1 MGKFFRSLL
10 FFIREILNSLVFWF
24 VIFIG
29 VVTFILVRLYINIEN
44 CTETDEKCIST
55 ILHIITITTEY
66 IDKDKWQNLLVSI
79 EGFALAILLGLY
91 TAIRMD
97 RTEKSRKEQESWR
110 IEDNEKQDKLRRED
124 NARQDML
131 RIEDKLTERYAE
143 ALRNLYNTER
153 EDLQLLGA
161 RELKNVQQELNHR
174 VSDDFRNRL
183 KKKIADSISE
193 YSREI
198 GTREAE
204 KDEPK

>member
-91 TAIRMD
+91 TSIRME
-97 RTEKSRKEQESWR
+97 RTEKSRKEQES
-110 IEDNEKQDKLRRED
+110 
-124 NARQDML
+124 
-131 RIEDKLTERYAE
+131 
-143 ALRNLYNTER
+143 
-153 EDLQLLGA
+153 
-161 RELKNVQQELNHR
+161 
-174 VSDDFRNRL
+174 
-183 KKKIADSISE
+183 
-193 YSREI
+193 
-198 GTREAE
+198 
-204 KDEPK
+204 